1 METGNG
7 PGRYIVIDLGEH
19 RKALVTPTY
28 AATLIGTAAGGTAR
42 HHRPGV
48 VVFVIPGGHIIE
60 HRVRVI
66 RHSDAEVAALYRR
79 LGVEP
84 PARLLKNEP

>member
-7 PGRYIVIDLGEH
+7 PGSYIVIDLGEY
-19 RKALVTPTY
+19 RKALVAPTY
-28 AATLIGTAAGGTAR
+28 TATLIGTTAGGAVQ
-42 HHRPGV
+42 HGRPGV
-48 VVFVIPGGHIIE
+48 IVFVIPGGHIVE
-60 HRVRVI
+60 QTVRVI
-66 RHSDAEVAALYRR
+66 RHSNAEVAALYRR

>member
-1 METGNG
+1 MGTGNR
-7 PGRYIVIDLGEH
+7 PGRYVVLNLGEY
-19 RKALVTPTY
+19 REALAPPTCI
-28 AATLIGTAAGGTAR
+28 ARLVGTTAGGAVQ
-42 HHRPGV
+42 HCRPGV

-60 HRVRVI
+60 QHVRVI
-66 RHSDAEVAALYRR
+66 RHSNAEVAALYKR